1 MVNGKHLTPDTY
13 CLPLK
18 IKYMAEE
25 IIEAIERYGL
35 SKRNRKRTLFSRIGV
50 VGCGKE
56 GSVIATTAALN
67 GMEVVFLELDEDGI
81 SNAYKRIEEKLDK
94 KISNWGLTSN
104 EKKVVLGKIS
114 GTTTYEDF
122 KGCDF
127 VIEAIR
133 YHDNTGVRRIAQRKD
148 VFKELEKVLS
158 PTAII
163 ASNVS
168 TVIVTDLASELEH
181 TERCIGLHFL
191 SNVPDS
197 QIIEIVPG
205 LNTSTE
211 TYDKVCQFAKLIKHD
226 YIPVMESSGLVS
238 IRLFLIQLNEACGIL
253 MEGISSVE
261 DIDRVL
267 TVGFGHRQGVFR
279 TADQMGIE
287 KIVRLLENLWDEY
300 GSLKYKPS
308 PILLR
313 LFRAKHYGVS
323 TNRGFYTYDN
333 FGNIIK

>member
-1 MVNGKHLTPDTY
+1 
-13 CLPLK
+13 
-18 IKYMAEE
+18 MAEE

-67 GMEVVFLELDEDGI
+67 GMEVVFLEPNEDSI
-81 SNAYKRIEEKLDK
+81 SNAYSRIEEKLDK
-94 KISNWGLTSN
+94 KISNWGLTEN
-104 EKKVVLGKIS
+104 EKKAIMS
-114 GTTTYEDF
+114 RITGTSNFDDF
-122 KGCDF
+122 SGCDF

-133 YHDNTGVRRIAQRKD
+133 YHDQTGERRINQRKE
-148 VFKELEKVLS
+148 VFVELERVLS
-158 PTAII
+158 PNAII

-168 TVIVTDLASELEH
+168 TVIVTDLASELKN
-181 TERCIGLHFL
+181 TQRCIGLHFL

-211 TYDKVCQFAKLIKHD
+211 TYDKVCQFARLINHQ

-313 LFRAKHYGVS
+313 LFRAKHFGVS
-323 TNRGFYTYDN
+323 TNRGFYVYDD

>member
-1 MVNGKHLTPDTY
+1 
-13 CLPLK
+13 
-18 IKYMAEE
+18 MAEE

-67 GMEVVFLELDEDGI
+67 GMEVVFLEPNEESI
-81 SNAYKRIEEKLDK
+81 KNAYSRIEEKLDK
-94 KISNWGLTSN
+94 KISNWGLTEN
-104 EKKVVLGKIS
+104 EKKAIMGRII
-114 GTTTYEDF
+114 GTSFYEDF
-122 KGCDF
+122 SGCDF

-133 YHDNTGVRRIAQRKD
+133 YHDQTGEKRIAQRKD
-148 VFKELEKVLS
+148 VFKELERVLS
-158 PTAII
+158 ATAII
-163 ASNVS
+163 ASNVT

-205 LNTSTE
+205 LNTSNE
-211 TYDKVCQFAKLIKHD
+211 TFEKVCQFAKLIKHD

-253 MEGISSVE
+253 LEGISSVE

-267 TVGFGHRQGVFR
+267 TIGFGHRQGVFR

-313 LFRAKHYGVS
+313 LFRAKHFGVS
-323 TNRGFYTYDN
+323 TNRGFYTYDD

>member
-1 MVNGKHLTPDTY
+1 
-13 CLPLK
+13 
-18 IKYMAEE
+18 MAEE

-35 SKRNRKRTLFSRIGV
+35 SKRNRNRTLFSRIGV

-67 GMEVVFLELDEDGI
+67 GMEVVFLEPSEERI
-81 SNAYKRIEEKLDK
+81 TNAYDRIEGKLDK
-94 KISNWGLTSN
+94 KIENWGLTEG
-104 EKKVVLGKIS
+104 EKKAILARIS
-114 GTTTYEDF
+114 GTTNYEDF
-122 KGCDF
+122 SGCDF

-133 YHDNTGVRRIAQRKD
+133 YDDNTGERRIIQRKE
-148 VFKELEKVLS
+148 VFKHLEAVLS
-158 PTAII
+158 PNAII

-168 TVIVTDLASELEH
+168 TVIVTDLAAELEH

-191 SNVPDS
+191 SNIPDS

-205 LNTSTE
+205 LNTSSE
-211 TYDKVCQFAKLIKHD
+211 TYDKVCQFAKMINHE
-226 YIPVMESSGLVS
+226 YVPVMESAGLIS

-267 TVGFGHRQGVFR
+267 TAGFGHRQGVFR

-287 KIVRLLENLWDEY
+287 KIVKLLENLWDEY
-300 GSLKYKPS
+300 GSIKYKPS

-313 LFRAKHYGVS
+313 LYRAKHFGIS
-323 TNRGFYTYDN
+323 RGKGFYTYDEE
-333 FGNIIK
+333 GNIIK

>member
-1 MVNGKHLTPDTY
+1 
-13 CLPLK
+13 
-18 IKYMAEE
+18 MAEE

-67 GMEVVFLELDEDGI
+67 GMEVVFLEPSEDRI
-81 SNAYKRIEEKLDK
+81 TNAFIRIEEKLDK
-94 KISNWGLTSN
+94 KIDNWGLTVN
-104 EKKVVLGKIS
+104 EKKAILARIS
-114 GTTTYEDF
+114 GTVNYEDF
-122 KGCDF
+122 NGCDF

-133 YHDNTGVRRIAQRKD
+133 YDDNTGERRILQRKE
-148 VFKELEKVLS
+148 VFKQLEKVLS
-158 PTAII
+158 PTAVI

-168 TVIVTDLASELEH
+168 TVIVTDLAAELEH

-191 SNVPDS
+191 SNIPDS
-197 QIIEIVPG
+197 HIIEIVPG
-205 LNTSTE
+205 LNTSDE
-211 TYDKVCQFAKLIKHD
+211 TYNKVCQFAKLINHE
-226 YIPVMESSGLVS
+226 YVPVMESAGLIS

-287 KIVRLLENLWDEY
+287 KIVKLLENLWDEY

-313 LFRAKHYGVS
+313 LCRAKHLGVS
-323 TNRGFYTYDN
+323 KGKGFYTYDGA
-333 FGNIIK
+333 GNIVK

>member
-1 MVNGKHLTPDTY
+1 
-13 CLPLK
+13 
-18 IKYMAEE
+18 MAEE

-67 GMEVVFLELDEDGI
+67 GMEVVFLEPSEESI
-81 SNAYKRIEEKLDK
+81 ANAYSRIEEKLDK
-94 KISNWGLTSN
+94 KISNWGLTVN
-104 EKKVVLGKIS
+104 EKKAILSRIT
-114 GTTTYEDF
+114 GTSNFSDF
-122 KGCDF
+122 SGCDF

-133 YHDNTGVRRIAQRKD
+133 YHDQTGERRINQRKE
-148 VFKELEKVLS
+148 VFVELERVLS

-168 TVIVTDLASELEH
+168 TVIVTDLASELQH

-205 LNTSTE
+205 LNTSSE
-211 TYDKVCQFAKLIKHD
+211 TYDKVCQFARLINHQ

-261 DIDRVL
+261 DIDQVL

-313 LFRAKHYGVS
+313 LFRAKHFGVS
-323 TNRGFYTYDN
+323 TNRGFYVYDD

>member
-1 MVNGKHLTPDTY
+1 
-13 CLPLK
+13 
-18 IKYMAEE
+18 MAEE
-25 IIEAIERYGL
+25 IFEAIERYGL

-50 VGCGKE
+50 VGCGND

-67 GMEVVFLELDEDGI
+67 GIEVVFLEPDESNI
-81 SNAYKRIEEKLDK
+81 VNAYSRIEEKLDK
-94 KISNWGLTSN
+94 KIQNWGLTEN
-104 EKKVVLGKIS
+104 EKKAIMNRIT
-114 GTTTYEDF
+114 GTSSYDDF
-122 KGCDF
+122 SGCDF

-133 YHDNTGVRRIAQRKD
+133 YHEMTGERRLVQRKE
-148 VFKELEKVLS
+148 VFMELERVLS

-191 SNVPDS
+191 SNVPDA

-211 TYDKVCQFAKLIKHD
+211 TYDKVCKFARLIKHD
-226 YIPVMESSGLVS
+226 YIQVMESAGLVS

-253 MEGISSVE
+253 MEGISTVE

-308 PILLR
+308 PVLLR
-313 LFRAKHYGVS
+313 LFRAKHFGVR
-323 TNRGFYTYDN
+323 TKRGFYTYDD
-333 FGNIIK
+333 FGNVIKGGTEK

>member
-1 MVNGKHLTPDTY
+1 
-13 CLPLK
+13 
-18 IKYMAEE
+18 MAEE

-56 GSVIATTAALN
+56 GSVIATTAAIN
-67 GMEVVFLELDEDGI
+67 GMEVVFLELDEKGI
-81 SNAYKRIEEKLDK
+81 ANAYHRIESKLDE
-94 KISNWGLTSN
+94 KILHWGLTEN
-104 EKKVVLGKIS
+104 EKKVILGKIT
-114 GTTTYEDF
+114 GTCAYEDF
-122 KGCDF
+122 SGCDF

-133 YHDNTGVRRIAQRKD
+133 YHDNTGVKRIAQRKE
-148 VFKELEKVLS
+148 VFKELERVLS
-158 PTAII
+158 PTAVI

-181 TERCIGLHFL
+181 TDRCIGLHFL

-205 LNTSTE
+205 LNTSSE

-253 MEGISSVE
+253 MEGISSVD

-267 TVGFGHRQGVFR
+267 TIGFGHRQGVFR

-308 PILLR
+308 PVLLR

-323 TNRGFYTYDN
+323 TNRGFYTYDES
-333 FGNIIK
+333 GNITK

>member
-1 MVNGKHLTPDTY
+1 
-13 CLPLK
+13 
-18 IKYMAEE
+18 MAEE

-56 GSVIATTAALN
+56 GSLIATTAAFS
-67 GMEVVFLELDEDGI
+67 GMEVVFLEVNEDGI
-81 SNAYKRIEEKLDK
+81 ANAYKRIEEKLDK
-94 KISNWGLTSN
+94 KISNWGLTEN
-104 EKKVVLGKIS
+104 EKKVIMGRIT
-114 GTTTYEDF
+114 GTMNYEDF
-122 KGCDF
+122 SGCDF

-133 YHDNTGVRRIAQRKD
+133 YHDNTGVRRIAQRKE
-148 VFKELEKVLS
+148 VFKELERVLS
-158 PTAII
+158 VNAVI

-181 TERCIGLHFL
+181 TDRCIGLHFL

-205 LNTSTE
+205 LNTSNE
-211 TYDKVCQFAKLIKHD
+211 TFEKVCQFARMINYD

-238 IRLFLIQLNEACGIL
+238 IRMFLIQLNEACGIL
-253 MEGISSVE
+253 MEGISSVD
-261 DIDRVL
+261 DIDKVL

-308 PILLR
+308 PVLLR
-313 LFRAKHYGVS
+313 LFRAKHFGVS
-323 TNRGFYTYDN
+323 TNRGFYSYDE
-333 FGNIIK
+333 FGNIIR

>member
-1 MVNGKHLTPDTY
+1 
-13 CLPLK
+13 
-18 IKYMAEE
+18 MAEE

-67 GMEVVFLELDEDGI
+67 GMEVVFLELSEEGI
-81 SNAYKRIEEKLDK
+81 VNAFARIEEKLNK
-94 KISNWGLTSN
+94 KIENWGLTEN
-104 EKKVVLGKIS
+104 EKKAILARIS
-114 GTTTYEDF
+114 GTTVYESF

-133 YHDNTGVRRIAQRKD
+133 YDDNTGERGVFQRKE
-148 VFKELEKVLS
+148 VFKELERVLS
-158 PTAII
+158 TNAII

-168 TVIVTDLASELEH
+168 TVIVTDLASELVH

-191 SNVPDS
+191 SNIPGS

-205 LNTSTE
+205 LNTSEE
-211 TYDKVCQFAKLIKHD
+211 TFDKVCQFAKLINHQFV
-226 YIPVMESSGLVS
+226 PVKESAGLIS
-238 IRLFLIQLNEACGIL
+238 IRLFLIQLNEACAIL

-287 KIVRLLENLWDEY
+287 KIVKLLENLWDEY
-300 GSLKYKPS
+300 GSIKYKPS

-313 LFRAKHYGVS
+313 LLRAKHLGVS
-323 TNRGFYTYDN
+323 RGIGFYKYDES
-333 FGNIIK
+333 GNII